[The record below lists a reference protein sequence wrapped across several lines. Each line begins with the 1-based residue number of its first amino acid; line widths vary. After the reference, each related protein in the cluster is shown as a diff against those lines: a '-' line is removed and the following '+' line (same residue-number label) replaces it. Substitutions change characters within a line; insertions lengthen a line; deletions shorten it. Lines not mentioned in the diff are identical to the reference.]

1 MTDEKLA
8 EEYICND
15 KCEDDV
21 SRNYAHC
28 KTCTRLDDFL
38 AGLKVGRQQQ
48 SGIGW
53 IDTAHIEIRLHDTVE
68 NIKKQL
74 DVMLQEILGGNN
86 KEVKE

>member
-21 SRNYAHC
+21 SRNYVHC

-38 AGLKVGRQQQ
+38 AGLKAGRQQQ
-48 SGIGW
+48 T
-53 IDTAHIEIRLHDTVE
+53 DTTHTARIEIRLHDTVE

-74 DVMLQEILGGNN
+74 DTMLQEILGGDN
-86 KEVKE
+86 KEVEE